1 MMKLF
6 PLFIGISVSFILYYL
21 LREEKS
27 FLQKRIQTTGKKYQN
42 KINKILTNLSDLIKP
57 LSKKSTENIAT
68 KAKIKLMLMQA
79 GLPSAEDDILE
90 FENRKLINFLIMGA
104 LAVLILIVS
113 FNVYTLGAGIVLL
126 YLGYKIPEV
135 KINRLINIRKKDLS
149 THLADALDML
159 AICVEAGL
167 SLDAAVYRVGEEF
180 KTFSPTIHQEFKRL
194 NRDITSG
201 ISRQEA
207 YRAMST
213 RVENKELQSFIALL
227 IQTDKLGTSISHSLR
242 VYCDSVR
249 TRKRQAIEELSQ
261 NASSKMTIPMIA
273 FMLPAMFIIILYP
286 AAVKIMEG
294 MAQQ

>member
-1 MMKLF
+1 MTKFFSIL
-6 PLFIGISVSFILYYL
+6 IGISVAFILYYV
-21 LREEKS
+21 LRDEKS

-42 KINKILTNLSDLIKP
+42 KINKIIANLNELIKP
-57 LSKKSTENIAT
+57 LSKKSTENMAT

-90 FENRKLINFLIMGA
+90 FENKKLINFLIMGVF
-104 LAVLILIVS
+104 AVLLLIIS
-113 FNVYTLGAGIVLL
+113 FNVYTLGSGILIL
-126 YLGYKIPEV
+126 YIGYKMPEF
-135 KINRLINIRKKDLS
+135 KIKRLINARKKDLG

-167 SLDAAVYRVGEEF
+167 SLDSAVNRVGEEF
-180 KTFSPTIHQEFKRL
+180 KTLSPTIHQEFKRL

-201 ISRQEA
+201 IPRQEA
-207 YRAMST
+207 YRNVSI

-227 IQTDKLGTSISHSLR
+227 IQTDKLGTSIAHSLR

-249 TRKRQAIEELSQ
+249 TRKRQMIEELSQ

-294 MAQQ
+294 MAK